1 MYEIQHSLGCRT
13 QPNLVSTQM
22 RPGLI
27 PFSPPRDTFA
37 YNGLSSLNTRCS
49 EPFIYSS
56 IHQSRLRLRWS
67 ATVNNTQ
74 LERAEIVRQMI
85 INRSEVLIHWGATS
99 RLALSS
105 MRFNLCLMSRLMTA
119 CLRNFFKNS
128 FMKNRLCGI
137 WVWERQ
143 NQTGWPE
150 NITYLLYKRW
160 KIKARWLAGQNITS
174 FFSLCCAPS
183 VFLGRQRWMNTWD
196 YRRKLSFFSP
206 TWGNSNWWLSFI
218 IPLSVDRTM
227 MS

>member
-1 MYEIQHSLGCRT
+1 MRWALPPGDLQHSRYSTATFPKLSVQPGALSTKVIWSQLSLEHLKMYEIQHSLGSRT
-13 QPNLVSTQM
+13 QPILVSTQM

-74 LERAEIVRQMI
+74 LERAEIVGQMI

-105 MRFNLCLMSRLMTA
+105 TRFNLRLMSRLMTA
-119 CLRNFFKNS
+119 CF
-128 FMKNRLCGI
+128 
-137 WVWERQ
+137 
-143 NQTGWPE
+143 T
-150 NITYLLYKRW
+150 
-160 KIKARWLAGQNITS
+160 
-174 FFSLCCAPS
+174 
-183 VFLGRQRWMNTWD
+183 
-196 YRRKLSFFSP
+196 
-206 TWGNSNWWLSFI
+206 
-218 IPLSVDRTM
+218 
-227 MS
+227 